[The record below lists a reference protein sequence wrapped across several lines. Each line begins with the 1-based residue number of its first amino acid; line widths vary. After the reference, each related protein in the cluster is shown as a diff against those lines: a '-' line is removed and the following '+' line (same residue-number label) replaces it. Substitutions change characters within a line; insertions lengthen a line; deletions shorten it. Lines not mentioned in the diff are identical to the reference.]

1 MFRGKYRERCVA
13 VKRFRRRQ
21 MSVEDIQ
28 DIRLELEGRSIQ
40 SLGVTSRSPAFTIKV
55 YPGCTGYTPCSV
67 RREPLARSE

>member
-55 YPGCTGYTPCSV
+55 YPGCTEYTPCSV